1 MSKGTAMSKAGRLVI
16 AGLGYSGV
24 AVAREAMAAGWQVVG
39 TARDPA
45 AKPVPEG
52 VEVVA
57 FGAAGAAI
65 RDASHLLV
73 TAAPGEASSQ
83 VGPDETGDP
92 VLAAHR
98 DAIEAAIAAGSLVWV
113 GYCSTTGVYGDRGGG
128 AVDEASAPAPGSA
141 RARRRVAAERAWAG
155 FADRCAVDVMR
166 LAGIYGPGRS
176 ALETVRAGRARRIDK
191 PGHKFSRIHVDDIAH
206 GVVAAMRTAARTGL
220 RVLNFADDEPAS
232 SADVTAYAARL
243 LGLEP
248 PPLVP
253 FDEAVQGMSEMA
265 RSFWAENR
273 VVLNDATKQ
282 ALRIAWHHPSYR
294 EGLKAIQV
302 EI

>member
-1 MSKGTAMSKAGRLVI
+1 MSDARRLAI
-16 AGLGYSGV
+16 AGLGYSGS
-24 AVAREAMAAGWQVVG
+24 AIAREAMAAGWSVTG

-45 AKPVPEG
+45 ARRAPAG
-52 VEVVA
+52 ADVVA
-57 FGAAGAAI
+57 FAAAGEVI
-65 RDASHLLV
+65 RAASHLVV
-73 TAAPGEASSQ
+73 TAAPGQATPGEA
-83 VGPDETGDP
+83 GDP
-92 VLAAHR
+92 VLAVHR
-98 DAIEAAIAAGSLVWV
+98 DAIEAAVSAGSLVWI

-128 AVDEASAPAPGSA
+128 AVDEATEPAPGSA
-141 RARRRVAAERAWAG
+141 RARRRVAAERDWAG

-176 ALETVRAGRARRIDK
+176 ALEELRAGRARRIDK

-206 GVVAAMRTAARTGL
+206 GVVAAMRTAGRTGL

-232 SADVTAYAARL
+232 SAEVTAYAARL
-243 LGLEP
+243 LGLEL